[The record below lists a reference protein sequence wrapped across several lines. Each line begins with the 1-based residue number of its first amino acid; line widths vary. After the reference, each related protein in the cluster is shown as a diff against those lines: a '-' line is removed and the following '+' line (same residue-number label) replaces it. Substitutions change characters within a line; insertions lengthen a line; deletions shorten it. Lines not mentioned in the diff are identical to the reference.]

1 MWFKL
6 FGTMD
11 IKDETNFEKY
21 VRLAGEYLIDP
32 KKLDI
37 ILHKIDDSITQSYY
51 LFQCILWDI
60 TWLMIRLKPVFEYI
74 VEGVLFLVQFYE
86 SNYAELIL
94 ILSPSFFFF
103 ITLFQKKPFKFSFK
117 QDRRDHK
124 FLKAFNLMYYYS
136 IPNSIA
142 SVLKKRLNLLALIGY
157 LAIIYFILL

>member
-51 LFQCILWDI
+51 LFQCIL
-60 TWLMIRLKPVFEYI
+60 
-74 VEGVLFLVQFYE
+74 
-86 SNYAELIL
+86 
-94 ILSPSFFFF
+94 
-103 ITLFQKKPFKFSFK
+103 
-117 QDRRDHK
+117 
-124 FLKAFNLMYYYS
+124 
-136 IPNSIA
+136 
-142 SVLKKRLNLLALIGY
+142 
-157 LAIIYFILL
+157 